1 MVHAFESNGRKYAL
15 DVESLSLVE
24 VDDLTF
30 ELLTVFPESCPDRA
44 IRRQGY
50 TAAEIQDAVSELTE
64 LKSQGILY
72 TPPLDTTSLEESLNR
87 DTGIKALCLHAA
99 HDCNLRCRYCFA
111 SQGDYLT
118 GRSLMP
124 IDTAKAA
131 LEYLNTHSGARRNVE
146 VDFFGGEPLLNL
158 DMMKEAVACGRDL
171 TAQGGK
177 EFHFTVT
184 TNGIGLT
191 DAVIDFFNK
200 EMDNVVISI
209 DGRPSVH
216 DRMRPDRGGKGS
228 YDRIIEGAKRFAAA
242 RGDRTY
248 YVRGTFTR
256 ESLDFAEDVKW
267 LFGEG
272 FREVSME
279 PVVGEGQPFHL
290 TEDDL
295 PAIYAEY
302 DRLAAWYLE
311 QRLAGAD
318 ISFYHFNMDLYHGP
332 CAPRRLVACGAGF
345 EYLAVSPE
353 GDLYPC
359 HQFVGEDAY
368 RMGHVGSGIQRAEIK
383 DRFKGLSILT
393 KEECRN
399 CWAKYFCSGGC
410 HAHAYFANGSLRK
423 PSALSC
429 AMQRKRIECALSIQ
443 ATLAD
448 KGS

>member
-1 MVHAFESNGRKYAL
+1 MVHAFASNEKKYAL

-24 VDDLTF
+24 VDDLTY
-30 ELLTVFPESCPDRA
+30 ELLTAFPEDCPRE
-44 IRRQGY
+44 IIWLEGY
-50 TAAEIQDAVSELTE
+50 TAGEIQEAVSELKE

-72 TPPLDTTSLEESLNR
+72 TPPLDTTSLEESLKR
-87 DTGIKALCLHAA
+87 DTGVKALCLHAA

-118 GRSLMP
+118 GRRLMP
-124 IDTAKAA
+124 IETAKAA
-131 LEYLNTHSGARRNVE
+131 LRYLNTHSGTRRNVE

-158 DMMKEAVACGRDL
+158 DMMKEAVAYGREL
-171 TAQGGK
+171 TARGGK

-184 TNGIGLT
+184 TNGVGFTGKI
-191 DAVIDFFNK
+191 IDFFN
-200 EMDNVVISI
+200 ESMDNVVISI
-209 DGRPSVH
+209 DGRPPVH
-216 DRMRPDRGGKGS
+216 DRMRFDRGGSGS
-228 YDRIIEGAKRFAAA
+228 YDRIIEGAKRFAKA

-248 YVRGTFTR
+248 YIRGTFTR
-256 ESLDFAEDVKW
+256 ENLDFAEDVKW

-279 PVVGEGQPFHL
+279 PVVGEGQSFHL

-302 DRLAAWYLE
+302 DRLAAWYLN

-359 HQFVGEDAY
+359 HQFVGEDAF
-368 RMGHVGSGIQRAEIK
+368 RMGHVRSGIEREEIR

-393 KEECRN
+393 KEECRA

-410 HAHAYFANGSLRK
+410 HAHAYFANGDLRK

-429 AMQRKRIECALSIQ
+429 AMQRKRIECALMIQ
-443 ATLAD
+443 AARLGG
-448 KGS
+448 K

>member
-1 MVHAFESNGRKYAL
+1 MVHAFESNGQKFAL

-24 VDDLTF
+24 VDGLTYDL
-30 ELLTVFPESCPDRA
+30 LSASPEVCPDES
-44 IRRQGY
+44 IRLEGH
-50 TAAEIQDAVSELTE
+50 TAAGIRDAVSELKE
-64 LKSQGILY
+64 LKSQGVLY
-72 TPPLDTTSLEESLNR
+72 TSLLDTSSLAESLNR
-87 DTGIKALCLHAA
+87 DTGVKALCLHAA
-99 HDCNLRCRYCFA
+99 HDCNLCCRYCFA
-111 SQGDYLT
+111 SQGDYAT
-118 GRSLMP
+118 GRRLMP
-124 IDTAKAA
+124 IEVAKEA
-131 LEYLNTHSGARRNVE
+131 LSYLNIHSGTRRNVE

-158 DMMKEAVACGRDL
+158 GMMKEAVAYGREL
-171 TAQGGK
+171 TARGGK
-177 EFHFTVT
+177 GFHFTVT

-191 DAVIDFFNK
+191 DEVIDFFND

-216 DRMRPDRGGKGS
+216 DRMRPDWGGKGS
-228 YDRIIEGAKRFAAA
+228 YARIIEGAKRFAEA

-248 YVRGTFTR
+248 YIRGTFTR
-256 ESLDFAEDVKW
+256 ENLDFAEDVKW

-279 PVVGEGQPFHL
+279 PVVGEGQSFHL

-302 DRLAAWYLE
+302 DRLMSWYLE
-311 QRLAGAD
+311 QKRAGAD
-318 ISFYHFNMDLYHGP
+318 ITFYHFNMDLYHGP

-359 HQFVGEDAY
+359 HQFVGEEGY
-368 RMGHVGSGIQRAEIK
+368 RMGHVQSGIEREDLK
-383 DRFKGLSILT
+383 DRFKGLSVLT

-410 HAHAYFANGSLRK
+410 HAHAYFANGDLSK

-429 AMQRKRIECALSIQ
+429 AMQRKRIECALAIH
-443 ATLAD
+443 ANI
-448 KGS
+448 GR